1 MSVEVGHSH
10 SGKNVVLREVSRHKE
25 EELTRS
31 WRTLYE
37 EEIRKTSVMKMKSR
51 NMG

>member
-10 SGKNVVLREVSRHKE
+10 SGKNVVLREVSRQ
-25 EELTRS
+25 ELTRS